1 MKRTSTPEFA
11 DSGIFGNWFED
22 ENGLPAYRY
31 RMRHDDP
38 HAVWATVIK
47 NKSNLHWHQLGND
60 RITANAYNLGMV
72 KVFYGETGQLWLN
85 DFNPEDKAHCG
96 GFGWLIS
103 EDMVLIDRND
113 CIPEGAGWG
122 RIFGS
127 GYFKKTFE
135 YRGLAFERRVFAPAG
150 DEPCLISEVKIHNKA
165 DKLKDFHL
173 IEYWD
178 VNITRITKFILN
190 RFLSMRTRRHPRL
203 SLNSECSIL
212 SAWPDGKQGIIPEK
226 PCYIDPEYPGVFLA
240 CLDDK
245 PCGWITKPRLLFN
258 GSRPVKNLDRTN
270 LSSCITPPVSTQE
283 ADTCLAAIMNFT
295 IEAGKEKVFRFVY
308 GYAKGR
314 EPEDIVATVTKKG
327 AHLWQNTASFWKDCA
342 PSFKAAKEESNM
354 GRELVWNNYYFHSS
368 SQYDAYYQRHYIPQ
382 AGNYLY
388 DSGLNGASRDFFENI
403 MTLTY
408 YRRQSAR
415 EMLEFMLRSQKTDG
429 TFFYSID
436 GFGKRNRLFYR
447 PSDLGLWFL
456 WALCEYVFA
465 TRDFG
470 FLESSIPYYPL
481 DKCKY
486 GSVWEHAKKAF
497 SHIVNKIGTGRNGH
511 LKIRLSDW
519 NDEMTWLTAADSPLD
534 IVMTVLKGESVLN
547 TAMACFIL
555 PMFENLAEYA
565 GDTKTKKASASLLYR
580 LITALNSA
588 WHKDHLIRSYSGLGK
603 PFGTE
608 ETWLE
613 PLVWALLAGGSL
625 DGGRKSTAVKAIKE
639 KLLTRA
645 GIKISDTGRE
655 SMTTRKGEQES
666 GGMWFAINAPAAIA
680 LSGFDRDLAWE
691 VFRKNTLAWHA
702 ELYPDKWYGIWSGPD
717 AFNGP
722 DSARPGETWYQK
734 NPVFSL
740 GAQAYP
746 VQNIHAHGQMMY
758 TLARLA
764 GLTADVDG
772 WTISPK
778 IPHEIYSFSCSLF
791 GIDVSPGKISGYLS
805 LPVNTMLKV
814 KIELPEGLC
823 AEKVLIEGI
832 QTRYRKT
839 GNRLELN
846 LNTQKDKK
854 VVWSILTI

>member
-1 MKRTSTPEFA
+1 MPELA
-11 DSGIFGNWFED
+11 DSGIFGDWFED

-31 RMRHDDP
+31 RMRYDDP
-38 HAVWATVIK
+38 RAVWAPVIK
-47 NKSNLHWHQLGND
+47 NNSNLHWHQLGND

-85 DFNPEDKAHCG
+85 DYNPEEKAHCG

-103 EDMVLIDRND
+103 EDTVLIDRDD
-113 CIPEGAGWG
+113 CIPEDAVWD

-127 GYFKKTFE
+127 GYFKKTVE
-135 YRGLAFERRVFAPAG
+135 YCGLEFERIVFAPAG
-150 DEPCLISEVKIHNKA
+150 DEPCLISEVKIKNKS
-165 DKLKDFHL
+165 DKFKDFFL

-190 RFLSMRTRRHPRL
+190 RFLNRRTRKSPRL
-203 SLNSECSIL
+203 SLNSECNIL
-212 SAWPDGKQGIIPEK
+212 SAWPDGKKGILPAK
-226 PCYIDPEYPGVFLA
+226 PCYIDPEYPGIFLA

-245 PCGWITKPRLLFN
+245 PAGWITKPDLLFKD
-258 GSRPVKNLDRTN
+258 SRPENNPVSLPFTSFLN
-270 LSSCITPPVSTQE
+270 LSSSGQE
-283 ADTCLAAIMNFT
+283 ADNCIAAVMNT
-295 IEAGKEKVFRFVY
+295 SIEAGKEKVFRFAY

-314 EPEDIVATVTKKG
+314 EPENIVASVIKKG
-327 AHLWQNTASFWKDCA
+327 AHLWQNTVSFWKNCA
-342 PSFKAAKEESNM
+342 PSFKTAKEKSNL

-368 SQYDAYYQRHYIPQ
+368 SQHDAYYQKHYIPQ

-403 MTLTY
+403 LTLTY
-408 YRRQSAR
+408 YRPGHAK
-415 EMLEFMLRSQKTDG
+415 EMLEFMLRSQKSDG
-429 TFFYSID
+429 AFFYSID

-456 WALCEYVFA
+456 WSLCEYVFA

-470 FLESSIPYYPL
+470 FLEASIPYYPL
-481 DKCKY
+481 NKRRY
-486 GSVWEHAKKAF
+486 GSVWDHAKKSF
-497 SHIVNKIGTGRNGH
+497 THLINKVGTGRNGH
-511 LKIRLSDW
+511 LKIKLSDW
-519 NDEMTWLTAADSPLD
+519 NDEMTWLTAADNPMD
-534 IVMTVLKGESVLN
+534 IVMTILKGESVLN

-555 PMFENLAEYA
+555 PMFESLAEYA
-565 GDTKTKKASASLLYR
+565 GDAKTKKTCAGLLSG
-580 LITALNSA
+580 LKTALDKA
-588 WHKDHLIRSYSGLGK
+588 WHEDHLIRSYSGLGK
-603 PFGTE
+603 PSGKE

-625 DGGRKSTAVKAIKE
+625 ESGRESTAVKTIKE
-639 KLLTRA
+639 KLLTQA

-691 VFRKNTLAWHA
+691 VFRKNTLSWHA

-758 TLARLA
+758 ALAKLA
-764 GLTADVDG
+764 GLTAGFDG

-778 IPHEIYSFSCSLF
+778 IPHATYSYSCSLF
-791 GIDVSPGKISGYLS
+791 GVDLSTEKIAGYVC
-805 LPVNTMLKV
+805 LPVSTMLKL
-814 KIELPEGLC
+814 KIELPESLSI
-823 AEKVLIEGI
+823 EKVFVEGR
-832 QTRYRKT
+832 QVSYQRT
-839 GNRLELN
+839 GNTLN
-846 LNTQKDKK
+846 LSLSLQKGKK
-854 VVWSILTI
+854 ATWNILTK

>member
-1 MKRTSTPEFA
+1 MPKFA
-11 DSGIFGNWFED
+11 DSGIFGEWFED

-31 RMRHDDP
+31 KLRHNDAR
-38 HAVWATVIK
+38 AVWAPVIK
-47 NKSNLHWHQLGND
+47 NKTNLHWHQIGNN
-60 RITANAYNLGMV
+60 RISANTYNLGMV

-85 DFNPEDKAHCG
+85 DYNPEANAFCG

-103 EDMVLIDRND
+103 EDVVLIDRDD
-113 CIPEGAGWG
+113 CIPDGARWE

-127 GYFKKTFE
+127 GYFQKTIE
-135 YRGLAFERRVFAPAG
+135 YGGLIFERKVFAPAG
-150 DEPCLISEVKIHNKA
+150 DEPCLISEVKIINKT
-165 DKLKDFHL
+165 DKLKAFHL

-190 RFLSMRTRRHPRL
+190 RFLNRRTWKHTRL
-203 SLNSECSIL
+203 GLGSESCIL
-212 SAWPDGKQGIIPEK
+212 SAWADGKTGKLPEK

-240 CLDDK
+240 CLDNI
-245 PCGWITKPRLLFN
+245 PSGWITKPDLLFCD
-258 GSRPVKNLDRTN
+258 SLPIKDADSLI
-270 LSSCITPPVSTQE
+270 SASCLNPSALTRE
-283 ADTCLAAIMNFT
+283 ADTCLAAVMNDG

-314 EPEDIVATVTKKG
+314 EPEDIVTSVIEGG
-327 AHLWQNTASFWKDCA
+327 AHFWQNTASYWKECA
-342 PSFKAAKEESNM
+342 PSFRTANEETSLE
-354 GRELVWNNYYFHSS
+354 RELIWNNYYFNSS

-408 YRRQSAR
+408 YRPQLAR

-456 WALCEYVFA
+456 WALCEYIFT

-470 FLESSIPYYPL
+470 FLEVSLPYYPL
-481 DKCKY
+481 NKCVSE
-486 GSVWEHAKKAF
+486 SVWEHAKKSF
-497 SHIVNKIGTGRNGH
+497 SHLVNKVGTGRNGH

-534 IVMTVLKGESVLN
+534 IAMTILKGESVLN

-565 GDTKTKKASASLLYR
+565 GDAKTKKACADLLSR
-580 LITALNSA
+580 LKTALERA
-588 WHKDHLIRSYSGLGK
+588 WHEDHLIRSYSGLGK

-613 PLVWALLAGGSL
+613 PLVWALLARGSL
-625 DGGRKSTAVKAIKE
+625 ERDKESIAVKTIKE
-639 KLLTRA
+639 RLLTRS
-645 GIKISDTGRE
+645 GIKISDSGRD

-666 GGMWFAINAPAAIA
+666 GGMWFAINAPAAVA
-680 LSGFDRDLAWE
+680 LAGFDKDLAWE
-691 VFRKNTLAWHA
+691 VFKKNTLAWHA
-702 ELYPDKWYGIWSGPD
+702 ELYPYKWYGIWSGPD

-758 TLARLA
+758 ALAKLS
-764 GLTADVDG
+764 GLSSDVEG
-772 WTISPK
+772 WTISPG
-778 IPHEIYSFSCSLF
+778 IPHENYSFSCSLF
-791 GIDVSPGKISGYLS
+791 GIDISPCKISGYAC
-805 LPVNTMLKV
+805 LPVSSSLKL
-814 KIELPEGLC
+814 KIELPEGLTG
-823 AEKVLIEGI
+823 EKVLLDGR
-832 QTRYRKT
+832 QVPCQRT
-839 GNRLELN
+839 GNSLELS
-846 LNTQKDKK
+846 LNMQKGEK
-854 VVWSILTI
+854 VIWSIA